1 MAERCNGRRAPAWTG
16 ACVFGLSLL
25 LGACTDTDEGSGP
38 TDELREFPIV
48 GPGSPVPVPPP
59 DDAWCDIDVEGTI
72 VDLEEVY
79 LPGVVQCE
87 NGGANLEALKA
98 QAIAARSVAYY
109 AMATDGTICDSQ
121 GCQVYSC
128 GNPPTATAIQ
138 AVEETSGMYLKY
150 GDILT
155 YGFYVAGDSGVSSP
169 SCIGTPG
176 AASTEHWITYNEG
189 QSGTDVEQT
198 ELGFVHPVGDP
209 GYGQNRGCMGQWSAR
224 CLENDNGYDY
234 VEILQFFYGDDIEI
248 VQAQGPCVGDVE
260 PPPGDDDDDDA
271 VGSSDGGVVDG
282 DGGGSG
288 TDAGGVDDGGL
299 DAGDDGGLDAG
310 DDDDDDDAADG
321 GLDAGDDLPEDDG
334 GDDGTGDGFAGGEGA
349 LPDTYGGSAIQTEG
363 CACSTDRDR
372 RATPLWLLG
381 LLMVW
386 RRRR

>member
-1 MAERCNGRRAPAWTG
+1 MLGIGLLLVG
-16 ACVFGLSLL
+16 AC
-25 LGACTDTDEGSGP
+25 ADPETEDGSP
-38 TDELREFPIV
+38 TELRELPIV
-48 GPGSPVPVPPP
+48 GSGSVVAVPPP
-59 DDAWCDIDVEGTI
+59 DDAWCDIDVEGTV

-128 GNPPTATAIQ
+128 GNPPTALAVQ

-169 SCIGTPG
+169 SCVGTPG
-176 AASTEHWITYNEG
+176 AASTEHWITYNDG
-189 QSGTDVEQT
+189 LSGTDVEQT
-198 ELGFVHPVGDP
+198 ELGFVHPIGDP
-209 GYGQNRGCMGQWSAR
+209 GYGQNRGCMGQWAAR

-234 VEILQFFYGDDIEI
+234 VEILQFFYGTDIEI
-248 VQAQGPCVGDVE
+248 VQAQGSCVLDVD

-282 DGGGSG
+282 DGDAGG
-288 TDAGGVDDGGL
+288 TDDGVDDGVDGGVDDAG
-299 DAGDDGGLDAG
+299 GDD

-321 GLDAGDDLPEDDG
+321 DDDGDGGNVVDDG
-334 GDDGTGDGFAGGEGA
+334 GGDDDDDDDGGGTAGGFEGGAGA

-363 CACSTDRDR
+363 CACTADRGR
-372 RATPLWLLG
+372 NVTPLWLLG

-386 RRRR
+386 RRRRR

>member
-1 MAERCNGRRAPAWTG
+1 MAERCNGWRAPAWTG
-16 ACVFGLSLL
+16 ACVLGLSLL
-25 LGACTDTDEGSGP
+25 VGGCADPDEGSGP
-38 TDELREFPIV
+38 TELRELPIA
-48 GPGSPVPVPPP
+48 GSGSVVAVPAP
-59 DDAWCDIDVEGTI
+59 DDAWCDVNVEGTNL
-72 VDLEEVY
+72 DLEETY

-128 GNPPTATAIQ
+128 GTAPSATAIQ

-176 AASTEHWITYNEG
+176 AAATEHWITYNEG
-189 QSGTDVEQT
+189 QSGTNVEQT

-224 CLENDNGYDY
+224 CLENDNSYDY
-234 VEILQFFYGDDIEI
+234 VEILQFFYGEDIEI

-282 DGGGSG
+282 DGDSGG

-299 DAGDDGGLDAG
+299 DAGDDLPGD

-321 GLDAGDDLPEDDG
+321 GLDAGDDLPGDDG
-334 GDDGTGDGFAGGEGA
+334 GDDGTGGGFAGDGGA

-363 CACSTDRDR
+363 CACTTDRDR
-372 RATPLWLLG
+372 DVTPLWLLG
-381 LLMVW
+381 LVMLW